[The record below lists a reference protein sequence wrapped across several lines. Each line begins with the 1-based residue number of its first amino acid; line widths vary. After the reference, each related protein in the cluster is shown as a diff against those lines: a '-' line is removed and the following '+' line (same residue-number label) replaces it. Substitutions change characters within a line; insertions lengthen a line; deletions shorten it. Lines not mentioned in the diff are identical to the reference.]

1 MSLQEREKF
10 SFKLLFLKSEKSI
23 LLKYKKIQ
31 FKVQKKVIE
40 LQHLELSIQG
50 IEYCIDKCFFTIEF
64 SSIQLNSIEF

>member
-50 IEYCIDKCFFTIEF
+50 IEY
-64 SSIQLNSIEF
+64 